1 MPMVRSFCQ
10 LLYVWILLLP
20 SLGFAQGSP
29 EIKGIWSIPDA
40 TTRGRPS
47 FLTVSETGS
56 QFLIISLDAS
66 GVGWDAL
73 LGFREGS
80 IANTCTV
87 VSTVTACYRVKII
100 SEIKIEATVESC
112 APEEDCL
119 WTKGESFIANRIF

>member
-1 MPMVRSFCQ
+1 MSRSFRQ
-10 LLYVWILLLP
+10 SLYVWILLLP
-20 SLGFAQGSP
+20 SLSFAQGSP

-47 FLTVSETGS
+47 YLTVSETGP
-56 QFLIISLDAS
+56 QFLIIFLDAS

-87 VSTVTACYRVKII
+87 VSTVSSCYSIKII

-119 WTKGESFIANRIF
+119 WMKGESFIANRIF

>member
-1 MPMVRSFCQ
+1 MPMSHSFRQ
-10 LLYVWILLLP
+10 LLYILTLLLP
-20 SLGFAQGSP
+20 SLGFAQGNP

-47 FLTVSETGS
+47 YLTVSETGS

-66 GVGWDAL
+66 GVGWEAL

-87 VSTVTACYRVKII
+87 VSTVSACYSIKII

-112 APEEDCL
+112 APEEDCM